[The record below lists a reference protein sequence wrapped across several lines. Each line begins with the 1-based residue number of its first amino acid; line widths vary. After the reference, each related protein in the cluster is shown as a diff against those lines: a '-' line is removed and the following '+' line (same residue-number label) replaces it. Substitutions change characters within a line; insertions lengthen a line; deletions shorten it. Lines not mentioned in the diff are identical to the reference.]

1 LLLLLGGDIIVEDD
15 AVDADVGGGVQEAQA
30 PPAVLYLY
38 VVVKLRPAAGDRQA
52 QAADISAAPYAL
64 VELHPAANRL
74 DLGKNW
80 LVSRFLL

>member
-1 LLLLLGGDIIVEDD
+1 
-15 AVDADVGGGVQEAQA
+15 
-30 PPAVLYLY
+30 
-38 VVVKLRPAAGDRQA
+38 VKLRPAAGDRQA